1 MFTEKD
7 LQQIEKHGLTPDAVE
22 RQLENFR
29 RGFPFLKVVR
39 AASPGD
45 GVMVVGDAEAAA
57 AVARYEREADRLGI
71 VKFVPASGAATR
83 MFKELFEFVNEG
95 KRGKGIDT
103 LLDNIG
109 RFAFWPELK
118 AVLPPDADD
127 KATVRA
133 IVKDGLGYGQ
143 KPKGLVTFH
152 AYPEGARKAVE
163 EHLVEGA
170 VYAAARG
177 VARIHFTVSPEH
189 IAGFE
194 TLLAEKVPVYEQ
206 RFGIRYDISFS
217 VQKPST
223 DTIAVNPDNT
233 PFRQDDGTLLFRPAG
248 HGALIE
254 NLNEID
260 ADVVFIKNI
269 DNVTTDALRG
279 DTIRYKKVLA
289 GILLDLQE
297 RAFEYLKALEVG
309 GAELEPIVEFIEK
322 RLCVKL
328 PGSYDSAMLRA
339 VLDRPIRVC
348 GMVRNEGEPGG
359 GPFWVGNPDGTQS
372 LQIAESSQIGPDD
385 LPLMRS
391 ATHFNPVDLV
401 CGMKNSKGVRFDLR
415 RYTDPSTG
423 FISSKSSGG
432 RDLRAQELPGLW
444 NGAMAKW
451 NTVFVDVP
459 ITTFSPVKVVQDL
472 LRPQHQ

>member
-1 MFTEKD
+1 
-7 LQQIEKHGLTPDAVE
+7 
-22 RQLENFR
+22 
-29 RGFPFLKVVR
+29 
-39 AASPGD
+39 
-45 GVMVVGDAEAAA
+45 
-57 AVARYEREADRLGI
+57 
-71 VKFVPASGAATR
+71 
-83 MFKELFEFVNEG
+83 MFKELFEFVNDG

-103 LLDNIG
+103 LLENIG
-109 RFAFWPELK
+109 KFAFWPELK
-118 AVLPPDADD
+118 ALLPAGADD
-127 KATVRA
+127 RTIVSA
-133 IVKDGLGYGQ
+133 IVNEGLGYGR

-170 VYAAARG
+170 VYAAANG
-177 VARIHFTVSPEH
+177 VAKIHFTVSPEH
-189 IAGFE
+189 IEGFQE
-194 TLLAEKVPVYEQ
+194 LLAAKVPVYEK

-269 DNVTTDALRG
+269 DNVTTDAQRG

-459 ITTFSPVKVVQDL
+459 ITTFSPVRVVQDL